1 MGCGINNIPCEGKIS
16 DAIVV
21 NEIPIGI
28 KNCSNNSFR
37 TMYDFISGTLEPY
50 IDGVKIDTSGYLEH
64 IDMGGFTFLIDPS
77 DSKKLNRPLTNTET
91 LTVNYLR
98 STSSNCI
105 ITL

>member
-1 MGCGINNIPCEGKIS
+1 MGCGINNIPCEGSIS
-16 DAIVV
+16 DVIVV

-50 IDGVKIDTSGYLEH
+50 IDGIKIDSTSYLEH
-64 IDMGGFTFLIDPS
+64 IDLGGFTLLVDPTN
-77 DSKKLNRPLTNTET
+77 SKKLNRPITNTET

-98 STSSNCI
+98 KISSNCI
-105 ITL
+105 MTL